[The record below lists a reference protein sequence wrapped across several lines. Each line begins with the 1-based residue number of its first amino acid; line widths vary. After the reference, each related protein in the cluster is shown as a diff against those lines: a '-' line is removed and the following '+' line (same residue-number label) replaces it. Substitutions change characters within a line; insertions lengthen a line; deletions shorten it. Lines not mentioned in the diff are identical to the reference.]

1 MLLALVLLSNYRR
14 MSFLYMNSDNF
25 ISWASIFF
33 PLLSFFYVFSVFCLL
48 FFFQLYTRFVS
59 SAIFVFYSFLYIFL
73 NAPSVFISY
82 KRHLGIPRGISFFF
96 FNFFFWYVK
105 FLCRNIFLFCLN
117 FLDSFSLHTFELY
130 HPQYYNN
137 CFLKRKKQTKTNNN
151 GINYVYRDAPRYCHL
166 KDYLRK
172 EQTMKYILG
181 KESIVKSPRNLL
193 LFSEKDSKSMI

>member
-1 MLLALVLLSNYRR
+1 MSSPSSVYCFSSNSTLDLFRPPSLFSILFCIFFSMLL
-14 MSFLYMNSDNF
+14 
-25 ISWASIFF
+25 
-33 PLLSFFYVFSVFCLL
+33 
-48 FFFQLYTRFVS
+48 QS
-59 SAIFVFYSFLYIFL
+59 SSHINDIWESHEESL
-73 NAPSVFISY
+73 
-82 KRHLGIPRGISFFF
+82 FF
-96 FNFFFWYVK
+96 FNFFFWYIK

-172 EQTMKYILG
+172 EQTMKYLLG